1 MIPTD
6 TVLPAQRATSQHPS
20 AQCMPHVGQTHRV
33 WCRSIVHP
41 HVTNR
46 SDGRP
51 GPLVVQRWPAG
62 HAGGGTRIQP
72 RGVRCHFDQST
83 SRTIEQVYERMDARG
98 DRPTG

>member
-1 MIPTD
+1 MPDD
-6 TVLPAQRATSQHPS
+6 TVVPAQRAVSVHPS
-20 AQCMPHVGQTHRV
+20 AQCIAHVGHTHSV

-51 GPLVVQRWPAG
+51 GPLVVHRWPAG
-62 HAGGGTRIQP
+62 QPRGGTRTQP

-83 SRTIEQVYERMDARG
+83 SRTIEQVYERV
-98 DRPTG
+98 

>member
-6 TVLPAQRATSQHPS
+6 TVLPAHSRTSRQSS
-20 AQCMPHVGQTHRV
+20 AQCMPHAGQTHSV

-41 HVTNR
+41 HVTKR

-51 GPLVVQRWPAG
+51 GPVVVHRWPDG
-62 HAGGGTRIQP
+62 HDAGGTRTQP

-83 SRTIEQVYERMDARG
+83 SRTIEQVYERIDASG
-98 DRPTG
+98 DRPSG